1 MKKEEFE
8 TLYKKVIKL
17 EDKIKHLLDE
27 LDNTKELIKPYIQF
41 NRPQI
46 TISTLKEKYWHCNC
60 PIIIEGKLVRHSVYL
75 GVKDK
80 YEGKDDKKLV
90 RLSQIKIEELLRK
103 KYPQMFE

>member
-17 EDKIKHLLDE
+17 EDKINHLLE
-27 LDNTKELIKPYIQF
+27 NLDGTKELIKPYIQF
-41 NRPQI
+41 HRPQI
-46 TISTLKEKYWHCNC
+46 IISTLKEKYWHCNC

-80 YEGKDDKKLV
+80 YEGKDDKKLI

>member
-8 TLYKKVIKL
+8 IHYKRWVKL
-17 EDKIKHLLDE
+17 EEKIKHLLDE
-27 LDNTKELIKPYIQF
+27 LDETKEMIKPYIQF

-60 PIIIEGKLVRHSVYL
+60 PIIIDGILIRHSVYL
-75 GVKDK
+75 GSKDK
-80 YEGKDDKKLV
+80 FDGKDDKKLV
-90 RLSQIKIEELLRK
+90 RLSQIKMEELLRK

>member
-17 EDKIKHLLDE
+17 EDKINHLLEDLDE
-27 LDNTKELIKPYIQF
+27 TKELIKPYIQF
-41 NRPQI
+41 HRPQI

-80 YEGKDDKKLV
+80 YEGKDDKKLIK
-90 RLSQIKIEELLRK
+90 LSQIKIEELLRK

>member
-17 EDKIKHLLDE
+17 EDKINQLLED
-27 LDNTKELIKPYIQF
+27 LDGTKEMIKPYIQF
-41 NRPQI
+41 HRPLI
-46 TISTLKEKYWHCNC
+46 TISTLKEKYWHCNF
-60 PIIIEGKLVRHSVYL
+60 PIIIEGKMVRHSVYL

-80 YEGKDDKKLV
+80 FEGKDDKKLV